1 MAITSVK
8 FGENTSGLN
17 SGNYTPNRNPNIGSE
32 VSSVYDG
39 ITVKKSLGGE
49 TYTFANHESSRRQ
62 RRLIYENLDETNKDY
77 LVALFNFAKGQ
88 KNSFH
93 YTETGNFA
101 NSFEVRFVNN
111 KLPVSETAYNV
122 YRVEINIEEQL

>member
-1 MAITSVK
+1 MAISEVK
-8 FGENTSGLN
+8 FGEDTNGLN
-17 SGNYTPNRNPNIGSE
+17 SGDYTPNRNPNIGSE
-32 VSSVYDG
+32 VSSNYEG
-39 ITVKKSLGGE
+39 IIVQKALGGK
-49 TYTFANHESSRRQ
+49 TFTFANHESSRRQ

>member
-1 MAITSVK
+1 MEKADIEFKFIKEPCNICDTKNAEKCPYSINDKVSTLMSRFWGLKSSELANNNNSIIT
-8 FGENTSGLN
+8 FENNKYDL
-17 SGNYTPNRNPNIGSE
+17 
-32 VSSVYDG
+32 VS
-39 ITVKKSLGGE
+39 
-49 TYTFANHESSRRQ
+49 
-62 RRLIYENLDETNKDY
+62 
-77 LVALFNFAKGQ
+77 LFNLAKGQ

>member
-1 MAITSVK
+1 MAISEVK
-8 FGENTSGLN
+8 FGEDTNGLN

-32 VSSVYDG
+32 VSSNYEG
-39 ITVKKSLGGE
+39 IIVQKALGGK
-49 TYTFANHESSRRQ
+49 TFTFANHESSRRQ

-88 KNSFH
+88 KKSFH

>member
-1 MAITSVK
+1 MPISSVK
-8 FGENTSGLN
+8 FGEDTNGTNT
-17 SGNYTPNRNPNIGSE
+17 GNYTPSQKPNIGTE
-32 VSSVYDG
+32 VSKKYDG
-39 ITVKKSLGGE
+39 IVVKKSVGGE

-62 RRLIYENLDETNKDY
+62 RRLIYENISETNKNL
-77 LVALFNFAKGQ
+77 LVALFDFAKGQ

-93 YTETGNFA
+93 YTETGNFSD
-101 NSFEVRFVNN
+101 SFEVRFVNN

>member
-1 MAITSVK
+1 MAISEVK
-8 FGENTSGLN
+8 FGEDTDGLN
-17 SGNYTPNRNPNIGSE
+17 SGDYTPNRNPNIGSE
-32 VSSVYDG
+32 VSSNYEG
-39 ITVKKSLGGE
+39 IIVQKALGGK
-49 TYTFANHESSRRQ
+49 TFTFANHESSRRQ

-88 KNSFH
+88 KKSFH

-101 NSFEVRFVNN
+101 DSFEVRFVNN

>member
-1 MAITSVK
+1 MAISEVK
-8 FGENTSGLN
+8 FGEDTNGLN

-32 VSSVYDG
+32 VSSNYEG
-39 ITVKKSLGGE
+39 IIVQKALGGK
-49 TYTFANHESSRRQ
+49 TFTFANHESSRRQ

-88 KNSFH
+88 KKSFH

-101 NSFEVRFVNN
+101 DSFEVRFVNN

>member
-1 MAITSVK
+1 MAISEVK
-8 FGENTSGLN
+8 FGEDTNGLN
-17 SGNYTPNRNPNIGSE
+17 SGDYTPNRNPNIGSE
-32 VSSVYDG
+32 VSSNYEG
-39 ITVKKSLGGE
+39 IIVQKALGGK
-49 TYTFANHESSRRQ
+49 TFTFANHESSRRQ

-88 KNSFH
+88 KKSFH

-101 NSFEVRFVNN
+101 DSFEVRFVDN

>member
-1 MAITSVK
+1 MAISEVK

-17 SGNYTPNRNPNIGSE
+17 SGDYTPNRNPNIGSE
-32 VSSVYDG
+32 VSSNYEG
-39 ITVKKSLGGE
+39 IIVQKALGGK
-49 TYTFANHESSRRQ
+49 TFTLANHESSRRQ
-62 RRLIYENLDETNKDY
+62 RRLIYENLDEINKDY

-101 NSFEVRFVNN
+101 DSFEVRFVNN

>member
-1 MAITSVK
+1 MAISEVK
-8 FGENTSGLN
+8 FGEDTNGLN
-17 SGNYTPNRNPNIGSE
+17 SGDYTPNRNPNIGSE
-32 VSSVYDG
+32 VSSNYEG
-39 ITVKKSLGGE
+39 IIVQKALGGK
-49 TYTFANHESSRRQ
+49 TFTFANHESSRRQ

-88 KNSFH
+88 KKSFH

-101 NSFEVRFVNN
+101 DSFEVRFVNN

>member
-1 MAITSVK
+1 MAISEVK
-8 FGENTSGLN
+8 FGEDTNGLN

-32 VSSVYDG
+32 VSSNYEG
-39 ITVKKSLGGE
+39 IIVQKALGGK
-49 TYTFANHESSRRQ
+49 TFTFANHESSRRQ